1 MSLCTLLRHV
11 VSLSPPTKGEY
22 LYAVDTCTR
31 QNFIQNKCCS
41 GRTKY
46 GLSFDDYSNSKQMS
60 CSYFAVYNTLAL
72 HPRLTSAHFKA
83 RTMSAF
89 HVCAV
94 AMPESQKWA
103 TRNVVR
109 RKSDRQ
115 VGQGS
120 VCASFMTNRCHAS
133 DFAHET
139 FFLTRNV
146 QHKKLTRRSTPDK
159 GTETEDTAVSHHRPN
174 MWRRTPLRKSQSR
187 SATLSSSGEEQAA
200 QRHVPSADRYKTF
213 DEKQGPS
220 TSSSCILRP
229 SPLEK
234 RVVLMWFSREI
245 KNIHSPRVNNIS
257 KDIVIALLLFERMCF
272 ASEIFSSLHIYLR
285 LN

>member
-1 MSLCTLLRHV
+1 MVCPLMTTPTANRCHVVILLCTTPSPSTL
-11 VSLSPPTKGEY
+11 VSPL
-22 LYAVDTCTR
+22 
-31 QNFIQNKCCS
+31 
-41 GRTKY
+41 
-46 GLSFDDYSNSKQMS
+46 
-60 CSYFAVYNTLAL
+60 
-72 HPRLTSAHFKA
+72 LTSKRERCQHFKCLQS
-83 RTMSAF
+83 R
-89 HVCAV
+89 C
-94 AMPESQKWA
+94 PNLKNGQ
-103 TRNVVR
+103 TRNVAS
-109 RKSDRQ
+109 RKSDLQ

-120 VCASFMTNRCHAS
+120 VCVASFMTNRCHAS

-234 RVVLMWFSREI
+234 RVALMWFSREI

-272 ASEIFSSLHIYLR
+272 ASEIFSSLH
-285 LN
+285 